1 MHAWKKKGKTG
12 ISASHSFPCLA
23 VFLTTGNGA
32 AKAGI
37 KTTAVLRCGV
47 DYTRLGR
54 ALLCK
59 FTTHNCFNRIH
70 QGLSFFVT
78 AFAFSTSRYSAGEEG
93 KVHVLPGPAAPEQKH
108 NLHVD
113 RQGRVLFLIAVKS
126 LYYNS
131 PLPVSH
137 QRAGGGGVCSAADV
151 PVRSSG
157 PRSPS
162 PGRFESRGSL
172 QLPS

>member
-1 MHAWKKKGKTG
+1 MHACVEEKKRGKNG
-12 ISASHSFPCLA
+12 ISAWHSFPCLA

-59 FTTHNCFNRIH
+59 FTTHNCFKRIH
-70 QGLSFFVT
+70 QGLSFSFL
-78 AFAFSTSRYSAGEEG
+78 SACLHFQQVATLLGRRQN
-93 KVHVLPGPAAPEQKH
+93 VHVLPGPAAPEHKQS
-108 NLHVD
+108 LHVD
-113 RQGRVLFLIAVKS
+113 GRGRVPFSRAVKS
-126 LYYNS
+126 LYYF
-131 PLPVSH
+131 LSH
-137 QRAGGGGVCSAADV
+137 IKERWGGSAAEV
-151 PVRSSG
+151 PVRSSR
-157 PRSPS
+157 PRLSS
-162 PGRFESRGSL
+162 PGRFKPSGSL